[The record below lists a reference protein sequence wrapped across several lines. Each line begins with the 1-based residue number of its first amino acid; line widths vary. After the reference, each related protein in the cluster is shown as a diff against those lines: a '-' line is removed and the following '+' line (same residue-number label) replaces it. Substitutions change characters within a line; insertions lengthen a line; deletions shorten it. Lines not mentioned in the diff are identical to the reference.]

1 MWRYLG
7 HVSQVVEEEGEKRVR
22 NTMRDN
28 ACHSEL
34 NDVQMM
40 CNGLFIQMF
49 SSLRPSVCQGFHVSL
64 IWLRLK
70 M

>member
-49 SSLRPSVCQGFHVSL
+49 SYSLVPCDLVFAKDFMFH
-64 IWLRLK
+64 
-70 M
+70 